1 MSNEPT
7 PAKIA
12 AELVTLHEFKD
23 RKYKDA
29 WRKRGELIGIFSNI
43 ARKYDRLVVAQTED
57 DPDEAE
63 PRADTSADLCVYSIK
78 YVTWLIEHDPAAAT
92 TIPGADPEQW
102 SGTHGHD
109 AVALALRQLEGE
121 TMVLPADL
129 ATAFEAIT
137 APFTELERI
146 LVDNEATTTEHD
158 KAALAWKLASGSLA
172 YLWRLALDEP
182 LAWTKFTEY
191 VANPA

>member
-1 MSNEPT
+1 MTNQPDATE
-7 PAKIA
+7 IA
-12 AELVTLHEFKD
+12 TELVTLHEFKD

-63 PRADTSADLCVYSIK
+63 PRADTSADLCVYAVK
-78 YVTWLIEHDPAAAT
+78 YVTWLIEHNPAAAT
-92 TIPGADPEQW
+92 AIPGANPEQW
-102 SGTHGHD
+102 SGTRGHD
-109 AVALALRQLEGE
+109 AVALALRQLADESS
-121 TMVLPADL
+121 VPPADL
-129 ATAFEAIT
+129 VTAFEAIV

-146 LVDNEATTTEHD
+146 LVDTVPTTEYE
-158 KAALAWKLASGSLA
+158 KAALTWILASASLA
-172 YLWRLALDEP
+172 YLWRIALDEP
-182 LAWTKFTEY
+182 RAWTTFTDY

>member
-1 MSNEPT
+1 MSNQPHATE
-7 PAKIA
+7 IA
-12 AELVTLHEFKD
+12 VELITLHEFKD
-23 RKYKDA
+23 RKYRDA

-43 ARKYDRLVVAQTED
+43 ARKYDRLLVAQTED

-63 PRADTSADLCVYSIK
+63 PRADTSADLCVYAIK

-92 TIPGADPEQW
+92 AIPGADPEQW
-102 SGTHGHD
+102 SGTRGHN
-109 AVALALRQLEGE
+109 AVAPALRQLADE
-121 TMVLPADL
+121 TTVALADL
-129 ATAFEAIT
+129 ATAFEAIA

-146 LVDNEATTTEHD
+146 LVDNEPTTEHD
-158 KAALAWKLASGSLA
+158 KAALAWKLASASFA

-182 LAWTKFTEY
+182 RAWITFTDY

>member
-1 MSNEPT
+1 MSNQPT
-7 PAKIA
+7 PTEIA

-29 WRKRGELIGIFSNI
+29 WRKRGELIGIFANI
-43 ARKYDRLVVAQTED
+43 ARKYDRLVVVQTED

-78 YVTWLIEHDPAAAT
+78 YVTWLIEHHPAASTA
-92 TIPGADPEQW
+92 IPVADPVQW
-102 SGTHGHD
+102 SGTRGHD
-109 AVALALRQLEGE
+109 AVAPALIKLADE
-121 TMVLPADL
+121 TTVPPADL
-129 ATAFEAIT
+129 ATAFDAIG

-146 LVDNEATTTEHD
+146 LVDIEPTTARD
-158 KAALAWKLASGSLA
+158 KAALAWKLAAGSLA

-182 LAWTKFTEY
+182 QAWTTFTDY